1 MMTDLS
7 RRDTLAA
14 AAVATLAAAM
24 PALAQTVTTQAASW
38 DLSALYPS
46 DADWDKAR
54 RETLAALGQ
63 LAPYQ
68 GHLGDSADNLARAL
82 TLQSDLYRTISR
94 IYTYASLK
102 ADEDVRIA
110 ANQERQGQAIDL
122 YTAFGEAS
130 AWIAPELL
138 TVGADRI
145 NGFLAGNA
153 ALKGKFD
160 HYLANILREAP
171 HTLSPEGEGLLAS
184 AMAPLAGPGDIAGQL
199 RASDVPW
206 PTITLSTGQQVRLDS
221 QGYTLYR
228 DVANRADR
236 KAVFDAFFKT
246 YGDFKNSFGATYAAQ
261 VKGDIFTARARK
273 YPTALA
279 AAISGANVPEGV
291 YRTLVAEAHEGLP
304 QLHRYFELRRRMLG
318 LPDLQYYD
326 VYPPL
331 VQLDRA
337 FTLDQMRTISMA
349 AFKPLGQAY
358 VDRFATASAARWMDP
373 LPRPGKRPGAYM
385 NPGAYDVHPYLL
397 LNLSDKYDGLTTY
410 AHEWGHAMH
419 SLLANEAQPFE
430 KADYPIFLAE
440 IASTLNEQLLV
451 DYMLAQAKT
460 KQEKLFYLGM
470 QMEAIRGTFYRQT
483 MLAEFELAAHERAE
497 AGQGLSGETFTQI
510 FRDLLARYNGPK
522 VGLDPVYGNEWAYIP
537 HFYTSFYVYQYAT
550 CIAAGTYFARQI
562 RAGGAKERDNY
573 LAVLKAGGSDYPVDI
588 LKRAGLD
595 MTTPA
600 PYRALV
606 QTFRETLDQAEAL
619 LA

>member
-1 MMTDLS
+1 MTDLS

-14 AAVATLAAAM
+14 AAIAMLATAM
-24 PALAQTVTTQAASW
+24 PALAQTAGAGAASW
-38 DLSALYPS
+38 DLTELYS
-46 DADWDKAR
+46 NEAAWEQAR
-54 RETLAALGQ
+54 LEAQASLKQ

-68 GHLGDSADNLARAL
+68 GHLGDNADTLAKAL

-110 ANQERQGQAIDL
+110 ANQERLGQAIDL

-138 TVGADRI
+138 NVGADRI
-145 NGFLAGNA
+145 NGFVAANA
-153 ALKGKFD
+153 TLKDRFD

-171 HTLSPEGEGLLAS
+171 HTLSPEGEGLLAG
-184 AMAPLAGPGDIAGQL
+184 ARAPLAGPGDIAGQL
-199 RASDVPW
+199 RSSDVPW

-261 VKGDIFTARARK
+261 VKGDIFSARARK

-279 AAISGANVPEGV
+279 AALAGADVPEGV
-291 YRTLVAEAHEGLP
+291 YRTLVDEAHEGLP
-304 QLHRYFELRRRMLG
+304 QLHRYFELRRRMLD

-326 VYPPL
+326 MYPPL
-331 VQLDRA
+331 VQLDRS

-349 AFKPLGQAY
+349 AFRPLGQDYA
-358 VDRFATASAARWMDP
+358 DRFARASAARWMDP

-419 SLLANEAQPFE
+419 SLLANAAQPFD

-451 DYMLAQAKT
+451 DHMLRQAKT

-470 QMEAIRGTFYRQT
+470 QMEAIRGTFFRQT

-510 FRDLLARYNGPK
+510 FHDLLVRYHGPN
-522 VGLDPVYGNEWAYIP
+522 VGMDPVYGNEWAYIP

-550 CIAAGTYFARQI
+550 CIAAGTWFARQI
-562 RAGGAKERDNY
+562 LAGGAKERDNY

-606 QTFRETLDQAEAL
+606 QTLKDVLDQAEAL